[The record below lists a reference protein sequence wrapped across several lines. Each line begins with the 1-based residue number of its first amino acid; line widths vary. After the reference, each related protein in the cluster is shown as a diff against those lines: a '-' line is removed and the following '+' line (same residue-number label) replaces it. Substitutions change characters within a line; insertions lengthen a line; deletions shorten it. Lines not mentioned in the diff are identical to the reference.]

1 MVLGQVSQ
9 INRYDITLS
18 LPNNLAGYIPLTLI
32 SDQVTKRAEAL
43 AAEDTSEESTL
54 GEEPPDDLDLQSLF
68 TVGQYLRAYVTS
80 TTRPSGSGGG
90 TKRHIELSINPKLA
104 NKDLAATDLVINSTV
119 QAAVVSIEDHGL
131 IMDLGLEET
140 DARGFLPS
148 NEIGSLKKVGEIQQG
163 AVYLCLV
170 TGISSNG
177 KIITLSADSQRM
189 GNVKKGSF
197 LTDAPTVDAFLPG
210 TAVELLVSEVNAS
223 GLAGKVMGLIDVT
236 ADVIHS
242 GTAASGKHLEK
253 RYPVGSKI
261 KGRIICTFPQADE
274 KKLGVSFLD
283 HVLSLSPL
291 AAIDSKKSIV
301 PTEALPLST
310 VVDEIGV
317 AKIEPGLGLF
327 VDVGVEGIRGF
338 VHISRISDSKIET
351 VSESS
356 GLYKVGS
363 VHRGRIVGF
372 NAMDGLFL
380 VSLEQS
386 VIDMPFLR
394 LDDVKVGDMVKGT
407 IDRLVVNATG
417 VGGLIVNITEEI
429 SGFVPAMHF
438 ADVHLQ
444 HPEQKFKEGLAVTA
458 RVLSVDPEKRQLR
471 LTLKKS
477 LVNSDASVWTSY
489 EGLEVGMES
498 PGTLIK
504 ILPSGAVV
512 QFFGSIRGFLPTS
525 QMSESYIQ
533 DPQQHFRVGQVVN
546 VHILS
551 IDQSEQRM
559 IVSCRDR
566 SAFGPEK
573 QELLANLSPGSIVKG
588 SVSEKTNDEIMV
600 ELEPSG
606 LRAHLSVE
614 HLTDGSTQKC
624 LGAAKKIRV
633 GQTLEGLVVLS
644 KNENSRLIRLTSK
657 PSLVNA
663 AKSGAL
669 VKSLEDVAIDTEV
682 AGFVNNV
689 NSKGVFVRFAGDVTA
704 LLLKNHLHEDAL
716 RLPDFGMRRNQS
728 ISAKVL
734 SIDHGR
740 QRFLL
745 TQRPITLE
753 SDRKVQKANESQPI
767 DQTISNPADGQ
778 STSVDDFTLG
788 KVTKAKV
795 ISVKQTQLNVQLAD
809 GVQGRIDISE
819 IFDAWEDIKDRKH
832 PLKIF
837 HNKQIIPVRILG
849 VHDSRNHR
857 FLPITHSGKA
867 PVFELSAKRSDIA
880 KAELDVLTLD
890 KVKVGSNWLVF
901 VNNIADDCIWVNL
914 SPNVRGRIRAMD
926 VSDDVSLLAD
936 LPQNFPIGSA
946 IRAHVLNVDLAQNRL
961 DLSAR
966 SATSSTALTLKDL
979 SIGMVLPGRITKV
992 NERHI
997 MVQQNEDISAPVNL
1011 IDLAD
1016 DYSKA
1021 NPKEYKKNQII
1032 RVCITGLD
1040 LPNKR
1045 ITLST
1050 RPSRVLS
1057 SSLPV
1062 KDQEITSLSQLH
1074 VNDVVRG
1081 FIKQVADKGLFIT
1094 LASNITAYARVS
1106 DLSDLFL
1113 KDWKSHF
1120 EIDQLV
1126 EGKIT
1131 AVDPLVNHVQL
1142 SLKRSVLDKNYKAPL
1157 TYGDI
1162 QTGQIITGKV
1172 RKVEDFGV
1180 FIVVDDSANV
1190 SGLCHRSEIADE
1202 RVTDV
1207 RKLYNEGDVV
1217 KAKVLK
1223 IDLDKRRIS
1232 FGLKASYF
1240 DAEKEVRDSDD
1251 EDTDGMEGVQLN
1263 RNGNGEPGDDVAE
1276 VREINVEDV
1285 QDIESDVDKGVK
1297 DNSEHG
1303 HEPTIDGGAGL
1314 LSDGIGLSAGG
1325 FDWTGGLANDDSRD
1339 VQSDTDGEN
1348 VQPEK
1353 KRKRRK
1359 GEIQIDRTGDLDA
1372 NGPQSIADFE
1382 RLLMGQPNSSYLWLS
1397 YMAFQLQLSEV
1408 TKARE
1413 IAERAIRTIA
1423 QGRDTD
1429 SDRLNVWVAF
1439 LNLENTYGSDETV
1452 EEIFKRA
1459 CEYNDPEEIHSR
1471 LTSIFI
1477 QSGKHDVSDPNG
1489 NPLLPLLPH

>member
-1 MVLGQVSQ
+1 MLGQVSQ

-18 LPNNLAGYIPLTLI
+18 LPNNLAGYIPLTSI
-32 SDQVTKRAEAL
+32 SDQITKRAEAL
-43 AAEDTSEESTL
+43 AAEDASDESVL
-54 GEEPPDDLDLQSLF
+54 GEELWEDLNLQSLF
-68 TVGQYLRAYVTS
+68 SVGQYLRAYVTS
-80 TTRPSGSGGG
+80 TTRPSGSAGGP
-90 TKRHIELSINPKLA
+90 KRHIELSVNPKLA
-104 NKDLAATDLVINSTV
+104 NKDLATTDLVINSTV
-119 QAAVVSIEDHGL
+119 HAAVISAEDHGL
-131 IMDLGLEET
+131 VMDLGLEGT
-140 DARGFLPS
+140 DVRGFMPS
-148 NEIGSLKKVGEIQQG
+148 NEVGSFKEVGKIQQG

-177 KIITLSADSQRM
+177 KIVKLSADSQRM
-189 GNVKKGSF
+189 GNVKKSSF

-210 TAVELLVSEVNAS
+210 TAVELLPSEVNAS
-223 GLAGKVMGLIDVT
+223 GLAGKVMGLVDVT

-242 GTAASGKHLEK
+242 GSAASVKPLEK
-253 RYPVGSKI
+253 RCSVGSKM

-291 AAIDSKKSIV
+291 AVIDAKKSAV
-301 PTEALPLST
+301 PTEALPIST
-310 VVDEIGV
+310 VIDEIRV
-317 AKIEPGLGLF
+317 AKVEPGLGLF
-327 VDVGVEGIRGF
+327 VDVGVKGVRGF
-338 VHISRISDSKIET
+338 VHMSRISDSKVET

-380 VSLEQS
+380 VSLEHS
-386 VIDMPFLR
+386 VIEMPFLR
-394 LDDVKVGDMVKGT
+394 LDDVKVGDVVKGT
-407 IDRLVVNATG
+407 VDRLIVNATG

-444 HPEQKFKEGLAVTA
+444 HPEQKFKEALAVTA
-458 RVLSVDPEKRQLR
+458 RVLAVDPEKRHLR

-477 LVNSDASVWTSY
+477 LVNSDATVWTSY
-489 EGLEVGMES
+489 EGLAVGMES

-551 IDQSEQRM
+551 IDLSERRM

-573 QELLANLSPGSIVKG
+573 QELLANLNPGSIVNG
-588 SVSEKTNDEIMV
+588 SVSEKTNDEIVV
-600 ELEPSG
+600 ELETSG
-606 LRAHLSVE
+606 LRAHLPFE
-614 HLTDGSTQKC
+614 HLTDGSAQKC

-644 KNENSRLIRLTSK
+644 KNDITRLIRLTSK
-657 PSLVNA
+657 SSLVNA
-663 AKSGAL
+663 ARSGAL
-669 VKSLEDVAIDTEV
+669 IKSFEDITTDTEV

-689 NSKGVFVRFAGDVTA
+689 TSKGVFVQFAGDVTA

-745 TQRPITLE
+745 TQKPIPLQ
-753 SDRKVQKANESQPI
+753 SDRKVQKASEGQYS
-767 DQTISNPADGQ
+767 DKTVSNPADGQ

-788 KVTKAKV
+788 KVTKAK
-795 ISVKQTQLNVQLAD
+795 IMSVKQTQLNVQLAD

-832 PLKIF
+832 PLKVF
-837 HNKQIIPVRILG
+837 RNKQIIPVRILG

-867 PVFELSAKRSDIA
+867 PVFELSAKQSDIV

-890 KVKVGSNWLVF
+890 KVKVDSNWLAF
-901 VNNIADDCIWVNL
+901 VNNVADDCIWVNL

-936 LPQNFPIGSA
+936 LAQNFPVGSV
-946 IRAHVLNVDLAQNRL
+946 IRAHVLNVDVIQNRL

-966 SATSSTALTLKDL
+966 SATSSTTLTLKDL
-979 SIGMVLPGRITKV
+979 STGMVLPGRITKV

-997 MVQQNEDISAPVNL
+997 MVQLNENISAPVNL

-1021 NPKEYKKNQII
+1021 NPKEYKKNQTI
-1032 RVCITGLD
+1032 RVCITRLD

-1062 KDQEITSLSQLH
+1062 KDREVTSLSQLN

-1081 FIKQVADKGLFIT
+1081 FIKQVADNGLFIT
-1094 LASNITAYARVS
+1094 LASNVTAYARVS

-1113 KDWKSHF
+1113 KDWKAHF

-1131 AVDPLVNHVQL
+1131 AVDPQVNHVQL

-1157 TYGDI
+1157 TYADI
-1162 QTGQIITGKV
+1162 QTGQIVTGKV
-1172 RKVEDFGV
+1172 RKVEEFGV

-1190 SGLCHRSEIADE
+1190 SGLCHRSEIAEE
-1202 RVTDV
+1202 RIADV
-1207 RKLYNEGDVV
+1207 RKLYSEGDIV

-1223 IDLDKRRIS
+1223 VDLDKRRIS

-1240 DAEKEVRDSDD
+1240 DAEEEVGDSDD
-1251 EDTDGMEGVQLN
+1251 EDTDGMEGVKLSQ
-1263 RNGNGEPGDDVAE
+1263 NGNGESDGDAAE
-1276 VREINVEDV
+1276 AREINVEDV
-1285 QDIESDVDKGVK
+1285 RDIEIDSGMGVK
-1297 DNSEHG
+1297 DDSEHG
-1303 HEPTIDGGAGL
+1303 HEPTIDGGTGL

-1325 FDWTGGLANDDSRD
+1325 FDWTGGLANEDSRD
-1339 VQSDTDGEN
+1339 VQSDTDGED
-1348 VQPEK
+1348 VQSLK
-1353 KRKRRK
+1353 KKKRRK

-1397 YMAFQLQLSEV
+1397 YMAFQLQLGEV

-1429 SDRLNVWVAF
+1429 SERLNVWVAF
-1439 LNLENTYGSDETV
+1439 LNLENTYGIDETV
-1452 EEIFKRA
+1452 EEVFQRA

-1471 LTSIFI
+1471 LTSIYI
-1477 QSGKHDVSDPNG
+1477 QSGKNDVSEMSRIF
-1489 NPLLPLLPH
+1489 